1 MLSNI
6 KEFLLLYV
14 EVRICD
20 TLKQKEKSIIQKV
33 IDTGGDSKYN
43 KVTSK

>member
-20 TLKQKEKSIIQKV
+20 TLKQKEKFVVQKV
-33 IDTGGDSKYN
+33 IDTSGDSKYN
-43 KVTSK
+43 KAISK